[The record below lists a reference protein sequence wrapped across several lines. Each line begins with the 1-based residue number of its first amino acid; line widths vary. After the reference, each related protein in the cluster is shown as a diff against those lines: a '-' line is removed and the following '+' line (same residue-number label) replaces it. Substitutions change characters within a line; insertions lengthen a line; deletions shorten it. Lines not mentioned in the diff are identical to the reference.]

1 MFAEVVAVVDVEL
14 DGSEELEE
22 AVVLVAAALAVED
35 VVVDADASAPV
46 AGVLELEV
54 PPLGSVEVA
63 VEVVVEVLVVVEVVI
78 CISSLNLAPVR
89 NFFGIN
95 PEQESK
101 MYSSWFIRLK

>member
-14 DGSEELEE
+14 DGTEELVE

-35 VVVDADASAPV
+35 VVVDASAPV
-46 AGVLELEV
+46 AGILELEV
-54 PPLGSVEVA
+54 PALGSVEVA